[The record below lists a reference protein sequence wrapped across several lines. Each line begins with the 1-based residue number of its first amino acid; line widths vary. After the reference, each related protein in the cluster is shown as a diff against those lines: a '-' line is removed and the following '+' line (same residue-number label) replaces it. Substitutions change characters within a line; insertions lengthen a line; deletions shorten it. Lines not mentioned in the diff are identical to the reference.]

1 MLTKFSEGLEGKLAE
16 QWIATVLSPAF
27 GFWAGGL
34 VAIVYRNGWA
44 ELAAWF
50 SQQWQPLQIA
60 MLVVALVG
68 VAASAQII
76 NRFDHA
82 LIQLLEGYWPRWLN
96 PLRSRLLTRQTA
108 QYEKADLR
116 FQELA
121 RKLEADS
128 VAGRA
133 PESELY
139 EEYCELDWRLRRIP
153 AMPEQ
158 RMPTRLGNRLRAT
171 ERISIDKYGLD
182 AIICWP
188 RLWLLLPVETKN
200 EISVAREALDAAARL
215 WLWGALF
222 ILWTIWAWWAAPVG
236 IVVILLAYR
245 WMLNAADVH
254 GDIVEAAFDLHRFK
268 LYEALRWPIPLNPAA
283 EWEAGK
289 ALTRY
294 LWRGSNEAK
303 PEFTIPV
310 KS

>member
-34 VAIVYRNGWA
+34 LAIVYHKGWA
-44 ELAAWF
+44 ELARWF
-50 SQQWQPLQIA
+50 GQQGQPLQIA

-68 VAASAQII
+68 VAASAQVI
-76 NRFDHA
+76 NRFDHT
-82 LIQLLEGYWPRWLN
+82 LIRVLEGYWPQWLN
-96 PLRSRLLTRQTA
+96 PVRSWLITRQTER
-108 QYEKADLR
+108 YEKADQR

-121 RKLEADS
+121 MQLEVDS
-128 VAGRA
+128 AAGSA
-133 PESELY
+133 PNSELY
-139 EEYCELDWRLRRIP
+139 EQYCKLDWCLRRIP

-182 AIICWP
+182 TIICWP
-188 RLWLLLPVETKN
+188 RLWLLLPVETRN
-200 EISVAREALDAAARL
+200 EVSAAREALDAAARL
-215 WLWGALF
+215 WLWGMLF
-222 ILWTIWAWWAAPVG
+222 FVWTIWAWWAVPVG
-236 IVVILLAYR
+236 IIVILLAYR

-268 LYEALRWPIPLNPAA
+268 LYEALRWPVPLNPAA
-283 EWEAGK
+283 EGEAGR
-289 ALTRY
+289 ALTKY
-294 LWRGSNEAK
+294 LWRGSDEPT
-303 PEFTIPV
+303 PEFKIPV